1 MSRTVHERS
10 AQMMLDQ
17 MMADPDGPETL
28 RLAYSGI
35 RDKRWGADYIDALG
49 QNPRG
54 ESWPMEQIAVLAR
67 LHAMTYSGLI
77 ATVTVSTR
85 RGPRPD
91 RDREGNAAL
100 LADLPHPFTAYVDM
114 HQNNEDGDGLVEWSE
129 PIRMSVA
136 TGLIDRDP
144 DGSTHPLTLSFM
156 MPPGSA
162 TLEIGQSLAS
172 RTWSHLVMDGGRVA
186 RWPYGHPRFWLF
198 INHDWGSWQNKLLG
212 EFLHH
217 REPAA

>member
-1 MSRTVHERS
+1 MPQTVHERS

-28 RLAYSGI
+28 RLAYNGI
-35 RDKRWGADYIDALG
+35 REKRWGADYIDALG

-54 ESWPMEQIAVLAR
+54 NGWPMEQVAVFTR

-85 RGPRPD
+85 RPPRAD

-100 LADLPHPFTAYVDM
+100 LADLPHPFTACADM
-114 HQNNEDGDGLVEWSE
+114 HQSNEGGDGLVEWSE

-144 DGSTHPLTLSFM
+144 DGSTRPLPLRFM

-162 TLEIGQSLAS
+162 VLEIGQSLAS

-186 RWPYGHPRFWLF
+186 RWPYGHPRLWLF
-198 INHDWGSWQNKLLG
+198 INHDWGSWQSELLR
-212 EFLHH
+212 EFLPG